1 MINNYFK
8 SAKNQQFVLK
18 GVSGKNSYN
27 FYLLDGIQLAIT
39 FFCLIT
45 ITFHT
50 KIQKTS
56 ENQSFGNCE
65 KQYRVLSFCPPINLY
80 IVSFISW
87 PYLLLGIR
95 KLSILQDQDEI
106 NYIHGSISLHCSLCI
121 FSRLNYIYF

>member
-50 KIQKTS
+50 KIQKTL

-95 KLSILQDQDEI
+95 K
-106 NYIHGSISLHCSLCI
+106 NYL
-121 FSRLNYIYF
+121 FSRTKMRSIIFIVSLACIVASVYSQG